1 VTSAREV
8 RFHASS
14 VNASFRVAETN
25 AVGLQSLM
33 RWNLAG
39 PFRFGP
45 HRKAV
50 SQMLI
55 CRHGSR
61 E

>member
-1 VTSAREV
+1 MTSAREV

-14 VNASFRVAETN
+14 VNASFRVEENN

-39 PFRFGP
+39 PFGFGP

-50 SQMLI
+50 SQVFI